1 MTKTVLIT
9 GVGKRIGL
17 YLANAFIQQ
26 GWQVIGTYRSHYP
39 SIDALAESGADLYC
53 CDFTD
58 NLQIQ
63 HFIEKVLAAYPQL
76 DCVIH
81 NASLW
86 LPDNADLAN
95 SDIMATMMQVHVSAP
110 YQINLA
116 VAPLLQAAEQK
127 SNIIHIT
134 DYVAEKGSK
143 KHIAYAA
150 SKAAMENMSLS
161 FASLL
166 APKVKVNSIAPA
178 LICFNEGDSEQY
190 QQKARNKSLMQQVG
204 GEHEMWDAIQYL
216 LCSHY
221 ITGRSLPLDGG
232 RHLK

>member
-1 MTKTVLIT
+1 MTKTILIT

-17 YLANAFIQQ
+17 YLANAFIRQ
-26 GWQVIGTYRSHYP
+26 GYQVIGTYRRHYP
-39 SIDALAESGADLYC
+39 SIDTLAESGADLYC

-58 NLQIQ
+58 NQQVQRL
-63 HFIEKVLAAYPQL
+63 IEKITAAYQQL
-76 DCVIH
+76 DGIIH

-86 LPDNADLAN
+86 LPDNAPQPAA
-95 SDIMATMMQVHVSAP
+95 DILTTMMQVHVNAP

-116 VAPLLQAAEQK
+116 LAPLLQAGEHQ

-134 DYVAEKGSK
+134 DYVAQKGSN

-150 SKAAMENMSLS
+150 SKAALENMTLS
-161 FASLL
+161 FANLL

-178 LICFNEGDSEQY
+178 LICFNDDDGEDY
-190 QQKARNKSLMQQVG
+190 KQKAINKSLMQRVA
-204 GEHEMWDAIQYL
+204 GEHEMWDAVMYL
-216 LCSHY
+216 MGSHY
-221 ITGRSLPLDGG
+221 VTGRSLPLDGG